1 MNRLKNEKSP
11 YLLQHAQNP
20 VDWYPWCDEAFE
32 RAASEDKPVFL
43 SIGYSTCH
51 WCHVMAHE
59 SFENQDVADIL
70 NQNYIAVKV
79 DREERPDI
87 DGVYMEACL
96 AFNGSGGWPL
106 TAVLTPAGEP
116 FFVGTYFPANSRLGQ
131 TGLIELLNH
140 LHRLW
145 GEEKEKAVLAGARMT
160 ELLRERQAQENNGQ
174 GPGRISGETVLADA
188 LGQLELCFDKK
199 YGGFSKAPKFPVP
212 HQLFFLLQAAHY
224 EENDN
229 AFHMAEKTLDAMAA
243 GGIHD
248 HIGGGFSRYSTDDTW
263 LVPHFEKMLYDNALL
278 ALAYM
283 SAYKISK
290 KEYWKSTAQSTLHY
304 ILRELAGNGGEFY
317 CGQDA
322 DSDGVEGKYYV
333 FTQKEIEQVLG
344 KHTGQAFCKAFHIT
358 RGETPCIPNQIGSK
372 RPVIEE
378 MEEEKRKL
386 YQYRLKRTR
395 LHRDEKTVLSWHAWT
410 ILAFA
415 KAADLYG
422 SMEFLRTA
430 RQARQFVTENMEKE
444 DRRLYRRYCS
454 QEAAFDGQ
462 LEDYAAYGLALL
474 ALYESTFETEYLCEA
489 VLRGE
494 QILQYFSDETAGGFF
509 SSPKD
514 GETLLFR
521 QKELYDGAVP
531 SGNSAAALLFKRL
544 EAYTASPKW
553 KEEAERQIS
562 YLYTS
567 LKEQPVNHCFALLA
581 LQAAVYPSEELIC
594 VSAGKE
600 PPDSLKQN
608 NAKSL
613 FTGPAVLF
621 KNRENEALLGEAAP
635 FTREYPIPSEGEVY
649 YRCRNGACFLP
660 EKNGEICIE
669 QNKA

>member
-11 YLLQHAQNP
+11 YLLQHAENP
-20 VDWYPWCDEAFE
+20 VDWYPWCNEAFE
-32 RAASEDKPVFL
+32 KAAREDKPVFL
-43 SIGYSTCH
+43 NIGYSTCH

-87 DGVYMEACL
+87 DGVYMEACQ

-116 FFVGTYFPANSRLGQ
+116 FFVGTYFPAHSRFGQ

-145 GEEKEKAVLAGARMT
+145 TEEKEKVVLAGTRMT
-160 ELLRERQAQENNGQ
+160 EILKAGQAREND
-174 GPGRISGETVLADA
+174 GRKPQKAPEKTVLDDA
-188 LGQLELCFDKK
+188 LQQMRLNFDNK

-212 HQLFFLLQAAHY
+212 HQLIFLVQAALY
-224 EENDN
+224 EKNNE
-229 AFHMAEKTLDAMAA
+229 AFHMAEITLDAMAA

-248 HIGGGFSRYSTDDTW
+248 QIGGGFCRYSTDDQW

-283 SAYKISK
+283 SAYMISK
-290 KEYWKSTAQSTLHY
+290 KEYWKNTAQSTLHY
-304 ILRELAGNGGEFY
+304 ILRELTGNCGEFY

-333 FTQKEIEQVLG
+333 FTRKEIEQVLG
-344 KHTGQAFCKAFHIT
+344 KRMGEAFCKTFHIT
-358 RGETPCIPNQIGSK
+358 GGETTCIPNQIGNK
-372 RPVIEE
+372 QPVLEE
-378 MEEEKRKL
+378 MEGEKRKL

-395 LHRDEKTVLSWHAWT
+395 LHRDEKTILAWNAWA

-422 SMEFLRTA
+422 SVEFLRTA
-430 RQARQFVTENMEKE
+430 EQARQFITEHMEKK
-444 DRRLYRRYCS
+444 DRKLYRRYCGR
-454 QEAAFDGQ
+454 EAAFDGQ

-474 ALYESTFETEYLCEA
+474 ALYESTYEPEYLREA
-489 VLRGE
+489 ILRGE
-494 QILQYFSDETAGGFF
+494 QILQYFSDESAGGFF

-521 QKELYDGAVP
+521 QKDLYDGAIP

-544 EAYTASPKW
+544 EAYTALPKW
-553 KEEAERQIS
+553 REEAEKQLS
-562 YLYTS
+562 FLYTN
-567 LKEQPVNHCFALLA
+567 LEEQPINHCFALLA
-581 LQAAVYPSEELIC
+581 LQAAVYPTEELIC
-594 VSAGKE
+594 VSSRKE
-600 PPDSLKQN
+600 PPDSLKQY

-613 FTGPAVLF
+613 FTGTAILF

-635 FTREYPIPSEGEVY
+635 FTKEYPIPAEGETY
-649 YRCRNGACFLP
+649 YRCKNGACSLP
-660 EKNGEICIE
+660 ETDKM
-669 QNKA
+669 